1 MEPARPARRIAIA
14 LLALLYALLFAE
26 AYLRVFGSRIF
37 GDRGRSYVHRPWQ
50 NRVVL
55 GVPFR
60 TNGWGLRG
68 APFTARALRIVAF
81 GGSATESAEL
91 PEEESWPARVER
103 HLNDRAGARI
113 GQVANAGSAGLSSA
127 HYLAHLVELS
137 GPINLDVAVVYSGTN
152 DADRLAR
159 YGRILRVDRMGDR
172 AYREAFFQAFIAPD
186 PERLAV
192 GPDVPILE
200 RSYFFLFLRGFV
212 VKSVV
217 QPTRNRLEDRLP
229 GRSLSDKRKRL
240 RASPGFAAVLRRAQE
255 DYTQN
260 LRLMLDVA
268 RARGVTPVFVSMP
281 TWGDT
286 EPELAALNRALEAFC
301 REAGA
306 PLVDLAAEP
315 PPPGGWYRPASH
327 HFTGEAADAVGA
339 RIARVIGDLLEGK
352 RAGGEDLRRRARERA
367 LTLAARGDVR

>member
-1 MEPARPARRIAIA
+1 MRPARRIAIA

-103 HLNDRAGARI
+103 HLNDRAGARL

-127 HYLAHLVELS
+127 HYVAHVGELS
-137 GPINLDVAVVYSGTN
+137 GPIPLDVAILYTGIN

-159 YGRILRVDRMGDR
+159 YGRTQRVERIGDET
-172 AYREAFFQAFIAPD
+172 YREAFLQAFTAPD
-186 PERLAV
+186 PVRLTAL
-192 GPDVPILE
+192 GDSILGRAYLPLFV
-200 RSYFFLFLRGFV
+200 RSFV
-212 VKSVV
+212 EKSFV
-217 QPTRNRLEDRLP
+217 QPLRNRLEDVVPGWRL
-229 GRSLSDKRKRL
+229 RDKRARL
-240 RASPGFAAVLRRAQE
+240 RASPEFGAVLDRARE
-255 DYTQN
+255 DYAHN
-260 LRLMLDVA
+260 VSLMLEAA
-268 RARGVTPVFVSMP
+268 RATGVTPIFVSAP
-281 TWGDT
+281 PIAG
-286 EPELAALNRALEAFC
+286 EPELAALDGALADFC
-301 REAGA
+301 RDRGA
-306 PLVDLAAEP
+306 ILVDLSSEA
-315 PPPGGWYRPASH
+315 PPPGGWYERGTH
-327 HFTGEAADAVGA
+327 HFTREAADAVGA
-339 RIARVIGDLLEGK
+339 RIARVIADLLEGK

-367 LTLAARGDVR
+367 LTLAARSDVR